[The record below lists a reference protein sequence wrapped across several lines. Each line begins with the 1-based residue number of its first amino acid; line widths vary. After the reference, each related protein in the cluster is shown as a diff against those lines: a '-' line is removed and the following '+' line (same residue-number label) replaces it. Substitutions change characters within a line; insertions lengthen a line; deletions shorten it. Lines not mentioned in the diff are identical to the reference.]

1 MGTVNGW
8 LLPKGSHVEPIEV
21 VVSDEAGAIASM
33 IGCNLI
39 DAVRIDVSS
48 SGGERQV
55 LVGYIDDEGLMAAEG
70 VGDINFLASYLFGR
84 PDPLVGDVLVVAGMS
99 DDGVYDGENYGL
111 PEWILVGA
119 ESIVNEAA
127 SMYNEFVTSL
137 SAVALAV
144 GEGLIEEREIEDAVD
159 HSDMGELLKT
169 SLRYMEM
176 RIEQMER
183 GEEVPDFDEGMRIML
198 EQEEGNK

>member
-1 MGTVNGW
+1 MATVNGW

-21 VVSDEAGAIASM
+21 IISDEAGAIANL
-33 IGCNLI
+33 IGCNMI

-48 SGGERQV
+48 SNGERQV
-55 LVGYIDDEGLMAAEG
+55 LVGYIDDEGAMTAEG

-84 PDPLVGDVLVVAGMS
+84 SNPLFGDVLVVAGMS

-111 PEWILVGA
+111 PEWILLGA

-127 SMYNEFVTSL
+127 NFYNHFVTSL

-144 GEGLIEEREIEDAVD
+144 NEGLIEADELNNAAEKFELN
-159 HSDMGELLKT
+159 ELLET

-176 RIEQMER
+176 RVEQMER
-183 GEEVPDFDEGMRIML
+183 GEDLPDFEEGLRMML